1 MLYYTRAMRIVFFG
15 MPGRLA
21 GPALLA
27 LLGAGAELAAV
38 IVPAPPG
45 APPVAPVPLS
55 LPPANVIALGPTA
68 PPGLLAIAAARG
80 LPALAVRS
88 MGAPAVRGAL
98 LALAPELVCVAC
110 WPWRIPP
117 ALLAVP
123 RLGWLNLHPS
133 PLPQLRGPEPLFWAL
148 QAGHAHT
155 AVTLHWMDEGLDTGD
170 IAAAAPLALP
180 AGIGWAEAEV
190 RAAATGAALLAAL
203 VPRLAVGTRPRRPQ
217 APGGSYMPSPRAE
230 DFRIDTSWPA
240 ERAFRFMRG
249 TAAWS
254 MPYPLDLGG
263 TRLLLGA
270 ALAYAPDEQ
279 LGQSIVVSGKVARV
293 QMQPGVLD
301 ATLHLPASAPH

>member
-1 MLYYTRAMRIVFFG
+1 LLPPLNTLYHTRAMRIVFFG

-38 IVPAPPG
+38 VVPAPPG
-45 APPVAPVPLS
+45 APPVAPAPLS
-55 LPPANVIALGPTA
+55 IMPANVIALGPAA
-68 PPGLLAIAAARG
+68 PPGLLAIAAARR
-80 LPALAVRS
+80 LPVLAVRS
-88 MGAPAVRGAL
+88 MGTPAVREAL
-98 LALAPELVCVAC
+98 VNLAPELVCVAC

-117 ALLAVP
+117 VLLAVP

-133 PLPQLRGPEPLFWAL
+133 PLPELRGPEPLFWAL

-170 IAAAAPLALP
+170 IAAAAPFALP
-180 AGIGWAEAEV
+180 AGISWVEAEEQ
-190 RAAATGAALLAAL
+190 AAATGAALLAAL
-203 VPRLAVGTRPRRPQ
+203 LPRLVAGGSPRHPQ
-217 APGGSYMPSPRAE
+217 AAGGSYRPSPCAE

-249 TAAWS
+249 TAAWGMS
-254 MPYPLDLGG
+254 YPLELGG

-270 ALAYAPDEQ
+270 ALGFMPDEQ
-279 LGQSIVVSGKVARV
+279 LGQPVIVSGDVARV
-293 QMQPGVLD
+293 QMQPGVLR
-301 ATLHLPASAPH
+301 ARLAV